1 MIDVLWLKAVIKAL
15 ILPPTSLLLVATI
28 GIGIGSRLPRV
39 ARLLVAT
46 GVLGLVVLSIPAVA
60 KLLMQ
65 SVDTSSTL
73 EIAQARTAKAIV
85 ILGGGVRLDAPEY
98 GGDTLG
104 TLTLERVRYGAHV
117 ARLTGLPIL
126 VSGGS
131 VLEGQPEAKLMQASL
146 EDEFGIAVR
155 WVEARS
161 RTTHENAVES
171 AAVLRKDSVDRVV
184 LVAHAFDMRRAVA
197 EFEAQGVSVI
207 GAPTGKPSR
216 SPARVLDFL
225 PSMSGLQGSYY
236 ATYEM
241 LANLVRV
248 VSGNR

>member
-161 RTTHENAVES
+161 RTTHENAVEGS
-171 AAVLRKDSVDRVV
+171 DRHGGGKRIVQAPG
-184 LVAHAFDMRRAVA
+184 AH
-197 EFEAQGVSVI
+197 EAG
-207 GAPTGKPSR
+207 R
-216 SPARVLDFL
+216 
-225 PSMSGLQGSYY
+225 
-236 ATYEM
+236 
-241 LANLVRV
+241 
-248 VSGNR
+248 